1 MLFHGANPVSIGFYS
16 ENWPT
21 CVQIN
26 HHMSFLFQNHRI
38 TPPLIQTVTIIL
50 TTVDSINNMQAIQ
63 SDIPPV
69 NCNLS
74 QQSCQ
79 DKNFLSSPD
88 FVDSC
93 MESIYR
99 PAASRQSILMKPKSW
114 FISSQHGL
122 LSTRTQHWVPFSA
135 TWLHRR
141 GMWLKKNLCLYTE
154 YIPFG
159 LPLCECSLVLGNF
172 PSNSN

>member
-1 MLFHGANPVSIGFYS
+1 
-16 ENWPT
+16 
-21 CVQIN
+21 
-26 HHMSFLFQNHRI
+26 MSFLFQNHRI

-88 FVDSC
+88 FVDSS
-93 MESIYR
+93 MENIYR
-99 PAASRQSILMKPKSW
+99 PAASRQYFDETKILVYFHPTWIAFNTHTALGPFLCYMTTPARDVIKKEFM
-114 FISSQHGL
+114 FI
-122 LSTRTQHWVPFSA
+122 
-135 TWLHRR
+135 HRI
-141 GMWLKKNLCLYTE
+141 Y
-154 YIPFG
+154 
-159 LPLCECSLVLGNF
+159 PLWA
-172 PSNSN
+172 PSV

>member
-1 MLFHGANPVSIGFYS
+1 
-16 ENWPT
+16 
-21 CVQIN
+21 
-26 HHMSFLFQNHRI
+26 MSFLFQNHRI
-38 TPPLIQTVTIIL
+38 TPPLIQMVTIIL

-93 MESIYR
+93 LENIYR
-99 PAASRQSILMKPKSW
+99 PAASRQYFDETKILVYFQPTWIAFNTHTALGPFLYYMTTTPRDVIKKEFM
-114 FISSQHGL
+114 FI
-122 LSTRTQHWVPFSA
+122 
-135 TWLHRR
+135 HRI
-141 GMWLKKNLCLYTE
+141 Y
-154 YIPFG
+154 
-159 LPLCECSLVLGNF
+159 PLWA
-172 PSNSN
+172 PSE